1 MLVQHGAPARESKP
15 TARGA
20 RQREAKATVPR
31 GAFAPPS
38 RTIKRRVQL
47 AGRSYTVEK
56 ELGKGSFGSVWYV
69 VDEQSRHFAL
79 KEIACK
85 SEQQARGAMNEFVLM
100 QMVSQGGGYVNCPQ
114 CYAYDCVR
122 TNPHTWTVLCVME
135 CVRGAPLDIAAVP
148 LRNRIPQEG
157 ACALA
162 GACFEQLAPTFC
174 RVART
179 AVHRDVNAHN
189 VLLDIKG
196 DDIST
201 AQFTLIDFGLAV
213 DIREWQRS
221 KWRELGVSGDARY
234 WPASAWLMLYNELM
248 QPGREAAVANYVH
261 MSDIFAYALTVVQ
274 LLVEVM
280 DRRCNLAKI
289 FGPAWQAYWTS
300 ATKHWERV
308 HATFTIEDPRASRM
322 AWIKLKEDY
331 SRAKVHNQTQATVR
345 ELQRALHLAAY
356 EEPVYT
362 NLFMTLARMLDA
374 SPISWDEVIAI
385 YSGDDHTPVPVAALY
400 SGEALGTPVPVFEN
414 AEKKSH
420 TRSATCSTAPTDTP
434 RSLTP
439 QFQRQFM
446 APGISARPPPVA
458 ASAARTPRAP
468 DRTPPRAHSLER
480 RVEAPA
486 QRPPVIPVYGRDGR
500 AVNLS
505 ALHLSSYTRVH

>member
-1 MLVQHGAPARESKP
+1 MG
-15 TARGA
+15 
-20 RQREAKATVPR
+20 
-31 GAFAPPS
+31 
-38 RTIKRRVQL
+38 
-47 AGRSYTVEK
+47 
-56 ELGKGSFGSVWYV
+56 
-69 VDEQSRHFAL
+69 
-79 KEIACK
+79 
-85 SEQQARGAMNEFVLM
+85 N
-100 QMVSQGGGYVNCPQ
+100 
-114 CYAYDCVR
+114 
-122 TNPHTWTVLCVME
+122 
-135 CVRGAPLDIAAVP
+135 
-148 LRNRIPQEG
+148 
-157 ACALA
+157 
-162 GACFEQLAPTFC
+162 
-174 RVART
+174 T

-189 VLLDIKG
+189 VLLDMKG
-196 DDIST
+196 EDIST
-201 AQFTLIDFGLAV
+201 ARFTLIDFGLAV

-414 AEKKSH
+414 AEKKDKDEMMAACTASKGLK
-420 TRSATCSTAPTDTP
+420 ATDPCLRTCKAKAQVDT
-434 RSLTP
+434 L
-439 QFQRQFM
+439 
-446 APGISARPPPVA
+446 VA
-458 ASAARTPRAP
+458 LGAANASACADTLMQI
-468 DRTPPRAHSLER
+468 LEMEVQR
-480 RVEAPA
+480 EEEADEEEA
-486 QRPPVIPVYGRDGR
+486 DEASFWEEEDDEDGEE
-500 AVNLS
+500 ADGGDDEDDEDVVDLDDDEEEEED
-505 ALHLSSYTRVH
+505 